1 MEPNEHNTQLVPRK
15 PGVLF
20 YLGWLFAIVVVLLT
34 VVGLLLARQSRL
46 KQQSAELQQQAQLGR
61 RVIVQPVLHTPANS
75 TIKLPATIHGYTETP
90 VYAKVAGY
98 LKTIRVDKGDR
109 VTKGQVLAELESP
122 ELDQQVA
129 NARATYD
136 VDVVNDKR
144 YQQLAREGVV
154 AQQTADDTHAAMLA
168 AKATL
173 DQTLALEDYKLIR
186 APFAGVVTA
195 RYTDPGALIP
205 QATGSTANTPIL
217 ALATLSPLR
226 VYAEVPQDTAPFIHD
241 GDAASISVTDYPG
254 RTFSG
259 KVTRHPAALD
269 PATRTMLAEIDLPN
283 AGNVLY
289 PGMYAEVTIQTRTP
303 VHSLMVPDD
312 ALIFRE
318 GKPFVPVVR
327 DNKLRLVPV
336 QLGHDTGV
344 NVEVEGDIHPDD
356 VVALSVGQAARDGE
370 TVQPIKAQQ

>member
-1 MEPNEHNTQLVPRK
+1 
-15 PGVLF
+15 
-20 YLGWLFAIVVVLLT
+20 
-34 VVGLLLARQSRL
+34 
-46 KQQSAELQQQAQLGR
+46 
-61 RVIVQPVLHTPANS
+61 
-75 TIKLPATIHGYTETP
+75 
-90 VYAKVAGY
+90 
-98 LKTIRVDKGDR
+98 VDKGDR
-109 VTKGQVLAELESP
+109 VTKNEVLAELESP

-173 DQTLALEDYKLIR
+173 DQTLALEDYKVIR
-186 APFAGVVTA
+186 APFTGVVTA

-205 QATGSTANTPIL
+205 QATGSTANTPIV

-226 VYAEVPQDTAPFIHD
+226 VYAEVPQDIAPFIHD
-241 GDAASISVTDYPG
+241 GDAASIGVTDYPG
-254 RTFSG
+254 RTFTA
-259 KVTRHPAALD
+259 KVTRHPTALD

-283 AGNVLY
+283 RDNVLY
-289 PGMYAEVTIQTRTP
+289 PGMYAEVTIQTRTL

-327 DNKLRLVPV
+327 ENKLRLVPV

-344 NVEVEGDIHPDD
+344 NVVVEGDIHPED

>member
-1 MEPNEHNTQLVPRK
+1 MEPKDQTAHQVPRK
-15 PGVLF
+15 PGLVF
-20 YLGWLFAIVVVLLT
+20 YLGWFFAIVVILLT

-46 KQQSAELQQQAQLGR
+46 KQQTAELQQQEQSGR
-61 RVIVQPVLHTPANS
+61 RVIVQPVLQPPANS
-75 TIKLPATIHGYTETP
+75 TLKLPATIHGYTETP

-98 LKTIRVDKGDR
+98 LKAIHVDKGDH
-109 VTKGQVLAELESP
+109 VTKNQVLAELESP

-186 APFAGVVTA
+186 APFSGVVTA

-226 VYAEVPQDTAPFIHD
+226 VYTEVPQDIAPFIHD
-241 GDAASISVTDYPG
+241 GDAASVAVTDYPG
-254 RTFSG
+254 RNFTG
-259 KVTRHPAALD
+259 KVTRHSTALD
-269 PATRTMLAEIDLPN
+269 PATRTMLVEIDLPN
-283 AGNVLY
+283 RDNVLY
-289 PGMYAEVTIQTRTP
+289 PGMFAEVTIQTRTP

-312 ALIFRE
+312 ALIFRQ

-327 DNKLRLVPV
+327 ENKLRLLPV
-336 QLGHDTGV
+336 QLGHDTGI